1 MNGIGHIGQGGP
13 SFDRES
19 FRREA
24 SSILFEGTR
33 EMLFSIRDKDQLVS
47 AYDRMDYALAELVDR
62 WSPPQDLVKE
72 LHAKLEDRLNFIGR
86 KMKSERIDPTS
97 YWEKEGKRVSI
108 AILKAVG
115 FPTTEMRIDRLIQ
128 TAVDVMSQSTNLTRE
143 GAEKLVREFA
153 AAECRSLKDILATM
167 GDSPNHMEFMK
178 FIAAEGTPNA
188 KALATETMERMLPT
202 ESKRLAVV
210 IRLPVQGQAAK
221 PVLRHQ

>member
-33 EMLFSIRDKDQLVS
+33 EMLFCIRDKDQLVS
-47 AYDRMDYALAELVDR
+47 AYDRMDYALAELVER

-72 LHAKLEDRLNFIGR
+72 LHVKLEDRLNFIGR
-86 KMKSERIDPTS
+86 KMKSESIDPTS

-108 AILKAVG
+108 VILKAVG

-128 TAVDVMSQSTNLTRE
+128 SAVDVMSESSNLTRE

-167 GDSPNHMEFMK
+167 GDSPNHMEFLAFLK
-178 FIAAEGTPNA
+178 RNGTQSTQAEA
-188 KALATETMERMLPT
+188 QRVMERMLPA
-202 ESKRLAVV
+202 EDKRPLAVV
-210 IRLPVQGQAAK
+210 IRLPQPQAASH
-221 PVLRHQ
+221 PLMRH